1 VLNAG
6 RPGRHRVSINLGF
19 AFAILLLTWAG
30 WYSYRESTE
39 SRNSARGVAHTYE
52 VLGSLYLL
60 ISSLQEA
67 ETGQRG
73 YIISGKEEYLGP
85 YYHSATRIAGQMGQL
100 RSLTADDPAQRER
113 VKTLFSIAARR
124 MGVLNKG
131 ISIRKAHGLDSAIAV
146 VLTGQGMIL
155 MDSAR
160 SLASDMQ
167 AIERK
172 LLRER
177 SAKSEILARR
187 AEFTIMLASCL
198 GLLLLATSALLAN
211 WEIRARRAAE
221 AGLRQANE
229 ALEERVAGRTVE
241 LQALSEE
248 LRAGKDFLRKV
259 VDTNPQLVFI
269 KDWDGRFVLANL
281 QVAEL
286 YGTTVG
292 EIEGKSD
299 ADFNSNTA
307 QVESFVRADREVM
320 QSGRKLHVSE
330 EAVTD
335 NRTGVTRWFQTV
347 KVPLTGPDGRKQV
360 LGVSTEITERFRKFQ
375 ELEAARDTLTH
386 ALVHDLRSPLTG
398 LQGYLDLLMMAV
410 ETGPTEDILGFAR
423 DAQGIAGHLNEM
435 VSQVLDVSRLE
446 SGDMPLSPEDTDL
459 VELIPGSVTSLGRQP
474 EGIDVV
480 YDAPEEQVVVACDRE
495 VVARV
500 VANLVGNA
508 FKFARSEV
516 RIGLEGSNGIVRV
529 TVSDNGPGVEPEYR
543 KMIFEKFGQAPLGRA
558 GKARSSGLGLTFCK
572 LAVEA
577 HGGRIGVDCSEAGGA
592 RFWIELPRKAQPA
605 RPSQ

>member
-1 VLNAG
+1 
-6 RPGRHRVSINLGF
+6 
-19 AFAILLLTWAG
+19 
-30 WYSYRESTE
+30 
-39 SRNSARGVAHTYE
+39 
-52 VLGSLYLL
+52 VLGSLYSL

-85 YYHSATRIAGQMGQL
+85 YHHSATRIAGQMGQL

-187 AEFTIMLASCL
+187 AEFTIMLASSL

-221 AGLRQANE
+221 AELRQANE
-229 ALEERVAGRTVE
+229 ALEERVAGRTGE